1 LKSAVACFE
10 SKLVAGCTLAELMFL
25 KSTHALRGNL
35 LIPSPPLFGF
45 YR

>member
-10 SKLVAGCTLAELMFL
+10 SKLVAGFTLAELMFL
-25 KSTHALRGNL
+25 KSTPACRGNL